1 LVIPFQGLY
10 SFIHFKLYS
19 HLGQEG
25 RSITLFSPPATVD
38 PSVIVTPDEEH
49 KYSHVSVILALPV
62 I

>member
-1 LVIPFQGLY
+1 
-10 SFIHFKLYS
+10 
-19 HLGQEG
+19 
-25 RSITLFSPPATVD
+25 LFSPPETVD